1 MSKEDRETYWD
12 DGVHLTS
19 DGYDLMGE
27 KIAEHLI
34 PIINREGIAGR
45 KKFRDD
51 DKVFMEE
58 DGDPSLLDK
67 GYIIVRRKDLD

>member
-1 MSKEDRETYWD
+1 MSEDDRKKHWD
-12 DGVHLTS
+12 DNIHLTP

-34 PIINREGIAGR
+34 PIINREGIPGR

-58 DGDPSLLDK
+58 DGDPSCLDK